1 MLSNPILRGVLW
13 MCLAALLYSSAA
25 GAVRW
30 LSPDY
35 NALELNFFRN
45 VVALIVLVP
54 LVVRE
59 GLASLATRRP
69 GAHVTRML
77 FSWVGNMA
85 LFFALAKMPIADVG
99 ALIFTQPLLTMAL
112 AIVVLRQKAGWRVW
126 LAGMVGFAGALVIL
140 RPGITE
146 VSTGSL
152 LVLTAAF
159 TFACASTAIKSL
171 SRTETTLAITL
182 YMNLAMLPLSFVAAL
197 FVWKWPAWHDAFA
210 MFALGF
216 LYTGAQYAIAKA
228 ISAADAR
235 VVQPFDFLR
244 LPFATVIG
252 FLLFRELPDA
262 WTWAGAAIIF
272 LASTYAFR
280 VEAQNRRIPATVT
293 TR

>member
-1 MLSNPILRGVLW
+1 MS
-13 MCLAALLYSSAA
+13 LAALLYSSAA

-45 VVALIVLVP
+45 LVALIVLVP
-54 LVVRE
+54 LVARE

-69 GAHVTRML
+69 GAHATRML

-85 LFFALAKMPIADVG
+85 LFFALAVLPIADVG
-99 ALIFTQPLLTMAL
+99 ALIFTQPLITMAL
-112 AIVVLRQKAGWRVW
+112 AILVLGQEAGWRTW
-126 LAGMVGFAGALVIL
+126 IACLIGFAGALVIL
-140 RPGITE
+140 RPGFAA

-152 LVLTAAF
+152 LVLVAAF

-182 YMNLAMLPLSFVAAL
+182 YMNLAMLPLSFAATL
-197 FVWKWPAWHDAFA
+197 FVWTWPAWHDLPA

-216 LYTGAQYAIAKA
+216 LYTAAQYAIAKA
-228 ISAADAR
+228 IAAADAR

-244 LPFATVIG
+244 LPFAAAIG
-252 FLLFRELPDA
+252 YVLFRELPDG

-280 VEAQNRRIPATVT
+280 IEAGGRAKSAAVT
-293 TR
+293 KR

>member
-1 MLSNPILRGVLW
+1 MILRGVLW

-69 GAHVTRML
+69 GAHATRML

-85 LFFALAKMPIADVG
+85 LFFALAELPIADVG
-99 ALIFTQPLLTMAL
+99 ALIFTQPLMTMAL
-112 AIVVLRQKAGWRVW
+112 AVLVLGQKAGWRIW
-126 LAGMVGFAGALVIL
+126 IACLIGFAGALVIL
-140 RPGITE
+140 RPGLAQ
-146 VSTGSL
+146 VSPASA

-159 TFACASTAIKSL
+159 TFACASTVIKSM

-182 YMNLAMLPLSFVAAL
+182 YMNLAMLPLSFVATL
-197 FVWKWPAWHDAFA
+197 FVWKWPAWHDLFA

-228 ISAADAR
+228 ITAADAR

-252 FLLFRELPDA
+252 FVLFHELPDL
-262 WTWAGAAIIF
+262 WTWIGAAIIF

-280 VEAQNRRIPATVT
+280 LEAATTRAHPAAVT